1 MPKVKLPI
9 YMDYN
14 ATTPIDAR
22 VLGSMMPYLTDDFG
36 NAASINHSFG
46 WRAEKAVED
55 SRNSIAD
62 FLHAEPKE
70 IIFTS
75 GATESNNIAIKG
87 AYEVYKEKGNHI
99 ITQATEH
106 KAVLDTCKYLEK
118 HGAKVTYLPVDEF
131 GQVRVED
138 LEKAITDKTILISI
152 MAANNEI
159 GTYQPIAEIGKIA
172 KAKNI
177 PFHVDAAQAAG
188 KINLNVQ
195 ELGIDAL
202 SLSAHKVYGPK
213 GIGVLYVRGKNP
225 HLRLAPVIHGGGHEQ
240 GLRSGT
246 LNVPFIVGFAK
257 ACEIAKAE
265 MFKENARLVALREQ
279 LRSGIVRQ
287 LDNVLVNGH
296 PNNRLPNNLHLSFLG
311 VQSDA
316 IMMSLADE
324 VAVSAGSA
332 CTSKSVEPSHVMK
345 ALGVSRERAA
355 GAIRFGLGRFTTE
368 EEVDF
373 VAERFVSTVK
383 RLRELSPLKNSG

>member
-1 MPKVKLPI
+1 
-9 YMDYN
+9 MDYN
-14 ATTPIDAR
+14 ATTPIDPR
-22 VLGSMMPYLTDDFG
+22 VLDAMMPYLTTDFG

-75 GATESNNIAIKG
+75 GATESNNIALKG

-106 KAVLDTCKYLEK
+106 KAILDTCKYLEK
-118 HGAKVTYLPVDEF
+118 HGAKITYLPVDEF
-131 GQVRVED
+131 GQVRLED
-138 LEKAITDKTILISI
+138 LEKAITDKTIMISI
-152 MAANNEI
+152 MAANNEV
-159 GTYQPIAEIGKIA
+159 GTYQPVAEIGKIA
-172 KAKNI
+172 KAKGI

-188 KINLNVQ
+188 RMHLNVQ

-225 HLRLAPVIHGGGHEQ
+225 HLRLSPVIHGGGHEQ

-257 ACEIAKAE
+257 ACEIARAE
-265 MFKENARLVALREQ
+265 MFKDNTRLVALREQ
-279 LRSGIVRQ
+279 FRNGIFRQ

-296 PNNRLPNNLHLSFLG
+296 PTNRLPNNLHLSFLG

-316 IMMSLADE
+316 LMMSLSDDL
-324 VAVSAGSA
+324 AVSAGSA
-332 CTSKSVEPSHVMK
+332 CTSKSVEPSHVLK
-345 ALGVSRERAA
+345 AMGISGERAA
-355 GAIRFGLGRFTTE
+355 GAIRFGFGRFTTE
-368 EEVDF
+368 EEVDYA
-373 VAERFVSTVK
+373 AERFVSTVK
-383 RLRELSPLKNSG
+383 RLRELSPLNKK

>member
-1 MPKVKLPI
+1 MKLPI

-14 ATTPIDAR
+14 ATTPIDPR
-22 VLGSMMPYLTDDFG
+22 VLDAMMPYLTTEYG

-55 SRNSIAD
+55 SRNTIAD

-87 AYEVYKEKGNHI
+87 AYEVYREKGNHI

-131 GQVRVED
+131 GQIRMAD
-138 LEKAITDKTILISI
+138 LEKVITDQTIMISI
-152 MAANNEI
+152 MAANNEV
-159 GTYQPIAEIGKIA
+159 GTYQPIAEIGKLA

-188 KINLNVQ
+188 KMNLNVQ

-225 HLRLAPVIHGGGHEQ
+225 HLRLTPVIHGGGHEQ

-246 LNVPFIVGFAK
+246 LNVPFIVAFAK
-257 ACEIAKAE
+257 ACQLAQAE
-265 MFKENARLVALREQ
+265 MFKDNTRLVALREQ
-279 LRSGIVRQ
+279 LRSGIQRQ
-287 LDNVLVNGH
+287 LDDVLVNGH
-296 PNNRLPNNLHLSFLG
+296 PTNRLPNNLHLSFLG
-311 VQSDA
+311 VQSDSL
-316 IMMSLADE
+316 MMSLSDDL
-324 VAVSAGSA
+324 AVSAGSA
-332 CTSKSVEPSHVMK
+332 CTSKSVEPSHVLK
-345 ALGVSRERAA
+345 AMGISGERAA

-368 EEVDF
+368 EEVDYAADRF
-373 VAERFVSTVK
+373 VATVK
-383 RLRELSPLKNSG
+383 RLREISPLNKK